1 VRAWLRLLTGAGL
14 VATLVLTAGC
24 GRREAE
30 PREARSF
37 LPAAF
42 GFRSA
47 PPGAPAEAAAMRT
60 PLAPGG
66 ICGVPGLVGE
76 RVAPI
81 SGAQP
86 GCGIEQPVQ
95 ITQVAGLRLSQPAVL
110 NCDAARALDGWV
122 RESAIPVVGRKGGG
136 LAGLE
141 VAASYSCRTRN
152 RQPGARLS
160 EHARGRAIDIS
171 AFTLANGSRL
181 SVSEDWRGRHGR
193 MMLALHS
200 SACGRFATVLG
211 PESDAHH
218 QSHFHFDVARHRGG
232 GSYCR

>member
-1 VRAWLRLLTGAGL
+1 MRACLRLLAGAGL
-14 VATLVLTAGC
+14 VLTLAFTAGC

-30 PREARSF
+30 PREARGF
-37 LPAAF
+37 VPAAF

-47 PPGAPAEAAAMRT
+47 PPVAPAEAAAVRA
-60 PLAPGG
+60 PNAPGG
-66 ICGVPGLVGE
+66 LCGVPGLVG
-76 RVAPI
+76 API
-81 SGAQP
+81 APIAGARP
-86 GCGIEQPVQ
+86 GCGIEHPVR
-95 ITQVAGLRLSQPAVL
+95 ITQVSGLRLSQPAVL

-160 EHARGRAIDIS
+160 EHSRGRAIDIS
-171 AFTLANGSRL
+171 AFTLADGSRL
-181 SVSEDWRGRHGR
+181 SVSEDWRGRNGR
-193 MMLALHS
+193 VMRALHG
-200 SACGRFATVLG
+200 SACGRFSTVLG

-232 GSYCR
+232 GAYCR